1 MEYEPTVYDDSRG
14 GGWDFDPEVLQV
26 MPELLRFDPY
36 KNYYRGGMYRPSTR
50 GRGFRLSPP
59 AYHSASKRPWT
70 NRRRRKAGF
79 LFSALSK
86 LFSI

>member
-36 KNYYRGGMYRPSTR
+36 KNYYRGGIVPPFYAWAWLSLISSSLP
-50 GRGFRLSPP
+50 FR
-59 AYHSASKRPWT
+59 
-70 NRRRRKAGF
+70 F
-79 LFSALSK
+79 
-86 LFSI
+86 